1 MIRKSF
7 TLRILALSFLLL
19 ALPLLVYSFTFFQK
33 SYHKALEDAKTDLRE
48 IVNYKKYAILLAQPV
63 KQVLLDELIYLLDL
77 GEWLENPQRDQ
88 EALTRMLF
96 QIVHTGGDFSIFVLK
111 AEPSGQFKIITSSA
125 TSFNKTSAS
134 NYQEVER
141 FVSEEDTGTF
151 IRYLPT
157 SDMRGSAPFLFLSQ
171 EIYSKKTE
179 ASIGMLLVMT
189 NIQNKL
195 DAVLEKNMQPQKFK
209 FALLDA
215 WGIVF
220 AASDPDLVGQY
231 FDPLTQ
237 KQREN
242 TIRSGQLGKQKLASN
257 YLTILNKNDP
267 PFFEFIFKGKAQI
280 AYRSFISEQNMSL
293 IGYCPKQIFFGEALL
308 HFLVIYAIYGLILII
323 GGAVTCLLALWIS
336 HPLRQLSYVMG
347 EVSQG
352 NLNVRF
358 HEEPWGFDINL
369 LGRIFN
375 STLDSLLKNI
385 QKAEEERVKKE
396 TYQRELAIGRQ
407 VQRSLLPLRL
417 PAVTGA
423 DVAGTY
429 LPASEVGGDF
439 FAYLSKTTESGEKV
453 LVLCVADTSG
463 RGISSCFYS
472 LSARS
477 LFRTYSTLSDNVGE
491 ILSLANNAFVHD
503 AGDSGMFVTMVLG
516 MYHTDSKIFSY
527 YSCGHVPGFVRRADG
542 EIVTLA
548 HMGLALGL
556 KETDPY
562 TPSSIQLGSGDIVIL
577 YTDGLIEA
585 MSEQNQKFSQERLK
599 SILKKGKW
607 KTAQEVLDTLTAEVK
622 EFTSSTP
629 QEEEVIIVAL
639 KVL

>member
-7 TLRILALSFLLL
+7 TLRILALSFLFL
-19 ALPLLVYSFTFFQK
+19 ALPLLVYSFTFFQTAYNK
-33 SYHKALEDAKTDLRE
+33 SLEEAKTELRE
-48 IVNYKKYAILLAQPV
+48 LVELKKYSILLSQPV
-63 KQVLLDELIYLLDL
+63 KLVLLDELIYLLNL
-77 GEWLENPQRDQ
+77 SEWLENPDRDLA
-88 EALTRMLF
+88 ALTRILF
-96 QIVHTGGDFSIFVLK
+96 PIIHVGEDFSIFVLK
-111 AEPSGQFKIITSSA
+111 AEPDGQFKILSAGSA
-125 TSFNKTSAS
+125 TLNKSFSS
-134 NYQEVER
+134 NYKEIER
-141 FVSEEDTGTF
+141 FVSEEDTGAF
-151 IRYLPT
+151 IRYLST
-157 SDMRGSAPFLFLSQ
+157 SDKQASAPFLFLSQ

-179 ASIGMLLVMT
+179 ASLGMLLVMT
-189 NIQNKL
+189 NIQNKV
-195 DAVLEKNMQPQKFK
+195 DSVLEKNKYPQKFK
-209 FALLDA
+209 FALLNA

-237 KQREN
+237 KQREA
-242 TIRSGQLGKQKLASN
+242 TVHSGQLGKKQLASN
-257 YLTILNKNDP
+257 YLTILKKDDP
-267 PFFEFIFKGKAQI
+267 PFFEFLFKGKAQI
-280 AYRSFISEQNMSL
+280 AYRSFISEHDMSL
-293 IGYCPKQIFFGEALL
+293 IGYSSKQIFFGEALR
-308 HFLVIYAIYGLILII
+308 HFLVIYAVYGLILIV
-323 GGAVTCLLALWIS
+323 GGATTYLLALWIS
-336 HPLRQLSYVMG
+336 QPLRQLSYVMG
-347 EVSQG
+347 EVSRG
-352 NLNVRF
+352 NLKVRF

-375 STLDSLLKNI
+375 NTLDSLLENI
-385 QKAEEERVKKE
+385 HKVERERIKKE

-417 PAVTGA
+417 PEVTGA

-477 LFRTYSTLSDNVGE
+477 LFRTYSTLSDDVGE

-527 YSCGHVPGFVRRADG
+527 YSCGHVPGLVKRSNG
-542 EIVTLA
+542 EIVTLT

-562 TPSSIQLGSGDIVIL
+562 TSSSIQLSSGDVVLL
-577 YTDGLIEA
+577 YTDGLIKA

-599 SILKKGKW
+599 NILQKGEW
-607 KTAQEVLDTLTAEVK
+607 NTAQEVLDTLTAEVE
-622 EFTSSTP
+622 EFTSSSP
-629 QEEEVIIVAL
+629 REEEVIIVAL